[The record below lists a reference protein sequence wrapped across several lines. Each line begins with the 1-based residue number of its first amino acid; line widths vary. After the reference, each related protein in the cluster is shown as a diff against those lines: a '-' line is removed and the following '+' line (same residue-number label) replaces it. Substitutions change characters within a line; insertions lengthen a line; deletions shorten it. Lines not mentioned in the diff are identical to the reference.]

1 MGVDRIHTVCINWE
15 LGRGNGRV
23 HWRRL
28 GEGDGDMEGKGGK
41 RAGGEGEGHFDRVAQ
56 LERKRHTEQTRKPG

>member
-41 RAGGEGEGHFDRVAQ
+41 REGKGRE
-56 LERKRHTEQTRKPG
+56 ERERDILTKWHN